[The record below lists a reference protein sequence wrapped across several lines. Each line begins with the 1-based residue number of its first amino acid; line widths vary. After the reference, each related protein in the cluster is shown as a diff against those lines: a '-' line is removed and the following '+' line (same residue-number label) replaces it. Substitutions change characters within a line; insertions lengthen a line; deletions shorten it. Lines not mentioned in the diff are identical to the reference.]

1 MRGFLLSLF
10 VAALQFRN
18 PNPDAVAATA
28 DWQINNE
35 PIVAQGLTYY
45 PTRESRMFDGQVMSQ
60 IDVYK
65 GVPVYADVSISPF
78 TLAYVPL
85 TPTRMRTY
93 ERGPDGD
100 SRFISG
106 RGRADLGAVGTSGI
120 EIWEPVIIEA
130 PIEAPSAPPAPTRVE
145 SIPRPRGTTGI
156 WVEFNGVRWYND
168 GVAQSYTAER
178 FVRAGDYHGFPV
190 YRERGRAADRIWIAT
205 LNGGPLTPYRKH

>member
-10 VAALQFRN
+10 VAALQFRT

-35 PIVAQGLTYY
+35 PIIAQGLTYY

-106 RGRADLGAVGTSGI
+106 RGRADIGAVATAGT
-120 EIWEPVIIEA
+120 EAVTPVL
-130 PIEAPSAPPAPTRVE
+130 IEAPSPPPAPARVE
-145 SIPRPRGTTGI
+145 SIPRPRGTAGI
-156 WVEFNGVRWYND
+156 WVEFNGARWYND
-168 GVAQSYTAER
+168 GAAQSYTVER
-178 FVRAGDYHGFPV
+178 FARAGDYHGFPV
-190 YRERGRAADRIWIAT
+190 YRERGRAADRIWIAAV
-205 LNGGPLTPYRKH
+205 NGGPLTPYRKH

>member
-10 VAALQFRN
+10 IAALQFRN
-18 PNPDAVAATA
+18 PNPDAVAANA
-28 DWQINNE
+28 DWQITNE

-45 PTRESRMFDGQVMSQ
+45 PTRENRMFDGQVMSQ

-65 GVPVYADVSISPF
+65 GVPVYADVSIAPF
-78 TLAYVPL
+78 TLAYVPV
-85 TPTRMRTY
+85 TTTRMRTY

-106 RGRADLGAVGTSGI
+106 RGRADIGAVGTAGT
-120 EIWEPVIIEA
+120 EAMAPVI
-130 PIEAPSAPPAPTRVE
+130 IEAPSAPPAPTRVE

-178 FVRAGDYHGFPV
+178 FVRAGDYHGFAV
-190 YRERGRAADRIWIAT
+190 YRERGRADDRMWIAT
-205 LNGGPLTPYRKH
+205 VNGGPLTPYRKH

>member
-1 MRGFLLSLF
+1 MRGFLLSMF

-18 PNPDAVAATA
+18 PNPDYVAATA

-45 PTRESRMFDGQVMSQ
+45 PTRETRMFDGQVMSQ
-60 IDVYK
+60 IDVFR
-65 GVPVYADVSISPF
+65 GVAIYADVSMPPF
-78 TLAYVPL
+78 ILAYVPL

-100 SRFISG
+100 NRFISG
-106 RGRADLGAVGTSGI
+106 RGRTDIGPVATSGS
-120 EIWEPVIIEA
+120 ETFAPVI
-130 PIEAPSAPPAPTRVE
+130 IEAPSAPPAPTGVE

-156 WVEFNGVRWYND
+156 WVEFNGARWYND
-168 GVAQSYTAER
+168 GAAQAYMAER

-190 YRERGRAADRIWIAT
+190 YRERGGAADRIWIAAVT
-205 LNGGPLTPYRKH
+205 GGPLTPYTKH

>member
-28 DWQINNE
+28 EWQINNE
-35 PIVAQGLTYY
+35 PIVAQGLTYH
-45 PTRESRMFDGQVMSQ
+45 PTRETRMFDGQVMSQ
-60 IDVYK
+60 IDVYN

-93 ERGPDGD
+93 ERGPDGER
-100 SRFISG
+100 RFISG
-106 RGRADLGAVGTSGI
+106 RGRADLAVGTSGV
-120 EIWEPVIIEA
+120 EIFEPVIIEA
-130 PIEAPSAPPAPTRVE
+130 PLEVASAPPTPTGME

-156 WVEFNGVRWYND
+156 WIEFEGARWYHD
-168 GVAQSYTAER
+168 GAAQSYTPER
-178 FVRAGDYHGFPV
+178 FARAGDYHGFPV
-190 YRERGRAADRIWIAT
+190 YREKGRAADRIWIAT
-205 LNGGPLTPYRKH
+205 VTSGPLAPYKKH

>member
-1 MRGFLLSLF
+1 MRGFLLSLL
-10 VAALQFRN
+10 VAALQFRT

-106 RGRADLGAVGTSGI
+106 RGRADLGAVVTSGI

-130 PIEAPSAPPAPTRVE
+130 PIEAPSAPAPTRVE

-190 YRERGRAADRIWIAT
+190 YRERGRAADRIWIST
-205 LNGGPLTPYRKH
+205 VNGGPLTPYRRH

>member
-28 DWQINNE
+28 EWQINNE

-45 PTRESRMFDGQVMSQ
+45 PTRETRMFDGQVMSQ
-60 IDVYK
+60 IDVYN

-93 ERGPDGD
+93 ERGPDGER
-100 SRFISG
+100 RFISG
-106 RGRADLGAVGTSGI
+106 RGRADLAVGTSGV
-120 EIWEPVIIEA
+120 EIFEPVIIEA
-130 PIEAPSAPPAPTRVE
+130 PIEVASAPPTPTGME

-156 WVEFNGVRWYND
+156 WIEFEGARWYHD
-168 GVAQSYTAER
+168 GAAQSYTPER
-178 FVRAGDYHGFPV
+178 FARAGDYHGFPV
-190 YRERGRAADRIWIAT
+190 YREKGRAADRIWIAT
-205 LNGGPLTPYRKH
+205 VTSGPLAPYKKH

>member
-28 DWQINNE
+28 EWQINNE

-45 PTRESRMFDGQVMSQ
+45 PTRETRMFDGQVMSQ
-60 IDVYK
+60 IDVYN

-93 ERGPDGD
+93 ERGPDGER
-100 SRFISG
+100 RFISG
-106 RGRADLGAVGTSGI
+106 RGRADLAVGTSGV
-120 EIWEPVIIEA
+120 EIFEPVIIEA
-130 PIEAPSAPPAPTRVE
+130 PLEVASAPPTPTGME

-156 WVEFNGVRWYND
+156 WIEFEGARWYHD
-168 GVAQSYTAER
+168 GAAQSYTPER
-178 FVRAGDYHGFPV
+178 FARAGDYHGFPV
-190 YRERGRAADRIWIAT
+190 YREKGRAADRIWIAT
-205 LNGGPLTPYRKH
+205 VTSGPLAPYKKH

>member
-10 VAALQFRN
+10 IAALQFRN
-18 PNPDAVAATA
+18 PNPDAVAANA
-28 DWQINNE
+28 DWRINNE

-60 IDVYK
+60 VDVYK

-106 RGRADLGAVGTSGI
+106 RGRADLGAVATSGI
-120 EIWEPVIIEA
+120 ETWEPVIIDA
-130 PIEAPSAPPAPTRVE
+130 PIEAPRAPAPTRVE

-178 FVRAGDYHGFPV
+178 FARAGDYHGFPV

-205 LNGGPLTPYRKH
+205 VNGGPLTPYRKH

>member
-1 MRGFLLSLF
+1 MGGFLLSLF
-10 VAALQFRN
+10 LAALQFRN

-45 PTRESRMFDGQVMSQ
+45 PTRESRMFDGTVMSQ

-106 RGRADLGAVGTSGI
+106 RGRAEIGAVATSGSDTFA
-120 EIWEPVIIEA
+120 PVIN
-130 PIEAPSAPPAPTRVE
+130 EAPSAPPAPTRVE

-156 WVEFNGVRWYND
+156 WVAFNGARWYND
-168 GVAQSYTAER
+168 GAAQSYTAER
-178 FVRAGDYHGFPV
+178 FVPAGNYHGFPV
-190 YRERGRAADRIWIAT
+190 YRERRRAADRIWIAT
-205 LNGGPLTPYRKH
+205 VNGGPLTPYRKH